1 LKYALVTG
9 ASGGIG
15 KAISLKLAE
24 NGYGLYL
31 HYNQNE
37 QEILALTEQINNVPT
52 YPIQADLAKKHAVT
66 AILSQIHHDIDVII
80 HNSAAAYVGLITDM
94 DDQEVYDMVQ
104 LQITSPF
111 LLTKYLLPSMIRKK
125 AGDIIVITS
134 IWGFTGASCEVL
146 YSMVKGGLNTFVKA
160 LAKEVAPS
168 GIRVNGIAPGFIDTK
183 MNSHLTE
190 EEREA
195 LRQEIPMGRFGKPS
209 EVADLVEFLLSDRA
223 SYINGE
229 IISIN
234 GAWY

>member
-1 LKYALVTG
+1 
-9 ASGGIG
+9 
-15 KAISLKLAE
+15 
-24 NGYGLYL
+24 
-31 HYNQNE
+31 
-37 QEILALTEQINNVPT
+37 
-52 YPIQADLAKKHAVT
+52 
-66 AILSQIHHDIDVII
+66 
-80 HNSAAAYVGLITDM
+80 
-94 DDQEVYDMVQ
+94 MVQ

-134 IWGFTGASCEVL
+134 VWGFMGASCEVL

-168 GIRVNGIAPGFIDTK
+168 GIRVNGIAPGIIDTK

-209 EVADLVEFLLSDRA
+209 EVADLVEFLLSERA
-223 SYINGE
+223 TYINGE